1 MSYSYTL
8 RNLQTSEEYY
18 TGLSAGEVH
27 QITGIS
33 FNNVSRY
40 AAQKE
45 FIGMYGKCHLM
56 KMTIQSSG
64 MMNCVCVGTAFGKWS
79 WAAWSMAKAHTRKR

>member
-18 TGLSAGEVH
+18 TGLSAGEFH
-27 QITGIS
+27 LITCH
-33 FNNVSRY
+33 VMLLK
-40 AAQKE
+40 KE
-45 FIGMYGKCHLM
+45 FIGTYGKCHLM

-79 WAAWSMAKAHTRKR
+79 WAA

>member
-18 TGLSAGEVH
+18 TGLSAGEV
-27 QITGIS
+27 QKITGIS

-40 AAQKE
+40 AAQKR
-45 FIGMYGKCHLM
+45 IY
-56 KMTIQSSG
+56 
-64 MMNCVCVGTAFGKWS
+64 
-79 WAAWSMAKAHTRKR
+79 RKVWEV